1 VTTAVFKTVCGA
13 VILSWVGSTPM
24 SLRQCDHCRSRVR
37 AAQSGDASRTP
48 GRLLAIVSGCD
59 GESGA
64 KIRRTLRET
73 EALAVSP
80 APPGRSVYVSAGR
93 GRQRRRR
100 RRLMTAALA
109 LLVVAAAGGT
119 AAVALWRDGGAQAG
133 PRPAALT
140 PSPPAAA
147 PRTTALS
154 SVEVHRGEQSRLR
167 YRIDGPVDDTWTATL
182 VVLAKDGGQVKAQ
195 RLGASVPAEGV
206 HAVTV
211 RADLPA
217 GRYTYLVHLRDPSG
231 RAEAA
236 ASAAELRVLA
246 PFPPA
251 FPGRKAVARALDWA
265 GGRCGEVGVAVVDSR
280 GEVTGLHAHA
290 TFEGAS
296 LVKAMLL
303 VAYLRARP
311 AADPAPDGAATTM
324 IAESDNASAYTI
336 YGVVGGK
343 DLKSVATLS
352 GMEDFELGAGWLDS
366 RVSAAD
372 QARLFFDLERY
383 VPAGRRAFARKL
395 PTGITAMQRWGIP
408 AAAGPAGWETF
419 FKGGWLGMDNRL
431 MLQAAWLE
439 RGQKRWALAVMTDDN
454 PDRAYGWDTQK
465 GVAGLLLGEEPTPA
479 YLTTVLE

>member
-1 VTTAVFKTVCGA
+1 MRGA
-13 VILSWVGSTPM
+13 APRTIYESSA
-24 SLRQCDHCRSRVR
+24 RRARRRSRR
-37 AAQSGDASRTP
+37 LFAA
-48 GRLLAIVSGCD
+48 
-59 GESGA
+59 
-64 KIRRTLRET
+64 
-73 EALAVSP
+73 ALAV
-80 APPGRSVYVSAGR
+80 
-93 GRQRRRR
+93 
-100 RRLMTAALA
+100 
-109 LLVVAAAGGT
+109 LVLAAAGGT
-119 AAVALWRDGGAQAG
+119 AALVLWRDGGAQAG

-140 PSPPAAA
+140 PSAPAAA

-154 SVEVHRGEQSRLR
+154 SVEVRRGEQTRLR
-167 YRIDGPVDDTWTATL
+167 YRIDGAVDDTWTATL
-182 VVLAKDGGQVKAQ
+182 LVLAKDGGQVKAQ

-246 PFPPA
+246 PLPPA

-265 GGRCGEVGVAVVDSR
+265 GGRAGEVGVAVVDSR

-311 AADPAPDGAATTM
+311 AADPALDGVATTM

-343 DLKSVATLS
+343 GLKRVATLS
-352 GMEDFELGAGWLDS
+352 
-366 RVSAAD
+366 
-372 QARLFFDLERY
+372 
-383 VPAGRRAFARKL
+383 
-395 PTGITAMQRWGIP
+395 GITAMQRWGIP
-408 AAAGPAGWETF
+408 AAAGPEGWQTF

-465 GVAGLLLGEEPTPA
+465 GVAQP
-479 YLTTVLE
+479 

>member
-1 VTTAVFKTVCGA
+1 
-13 VILSWVGSTPM
+13 
-24 SLRQCDHCRSRVR
+24 
-37 AAQSGDASRTP
+37 
-48 GRLLAIVSGCD
+48 
-59 GESGA
+59 
-64 KIRRTLRET
+64 
-73 EALAVSP
+73 
-80 APPGRSVYVSAGR
+80 VYVSAGR
-93 GRQRRRR
+93 ARQRRRR
-100 RRLMTAALA
+100 RRLFAAALGV
-109 LLVVAAAGGT
+109 LVLAAAGGT
-119 AAVALWRDGGAQAG
+119 AAVVLWRDGGAQAG

-140 PSPPAAA
+140 PSPPPAAP

-154 SVEVHRGEQSRLR
+154 SVEVRRGEQTRLR
-167 YRIDGPVDDTWTATL
+167 YRIDGAVDDTWTATL
-182 VVLAKDGGQVKAQ
+182 LVLAKDGGQVKAQ

-231 RAEAA
+231 RVEAA

-246 PFPPA
+246 PLPPA

-265 GGRCGEVGVAVVDSR
+265 GGRAGEVAVAVVDSR

-311 AADPAPDGAATTM
+311 AVDPALDGVAKTM

-343 DLKSVATLS
+343 GLKRVATLS
-352 GMEDFELGAGWLDS
+352 GMEDFEPGAGWLDS

-372 QARLFFDLERY
+372 QARFFFALERY
-383 VPAGRRAFARKL
+383 VPAGRRAFARRL
-395 PTGITAMQRWGIP
+395 LTGITAMQRWGIP
-408 AAAGPAGWETF
+408 AAAGPEGWQTF

-479 YLTTVLE
+479 YLATVLE